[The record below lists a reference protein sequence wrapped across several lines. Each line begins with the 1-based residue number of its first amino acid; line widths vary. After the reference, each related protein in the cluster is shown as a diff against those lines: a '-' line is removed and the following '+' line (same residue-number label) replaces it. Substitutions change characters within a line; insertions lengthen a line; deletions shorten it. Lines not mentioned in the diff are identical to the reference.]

1 MFRRLE
7 HNLASDRS
15 VSWLRGA
22 AALWTLL
29 CVLWL
34 GVVLRTPVGLG
45 FGLLG
50 TLIALAWAA
59 MIAKTRRRTRED
71 VALCLTP
78 EKFVYQDGLHS
89 IEQPWTNVNAI
100 EVDEEQLNVIV
111 TCRAGEPVRIEP
123 LFEAMGVYELADALR
138 AAWAEASGTQ

>member
-1 MFRRLE
+1 M
-7 HNLASDRS
+7 N
-15 VSWLRGA
+15 WLRGA
-22 AALWTLL
+22 AALWTLV

-50 TLIALAWAA
+50 TLIALMWAA
-59 MIAKTRRRTRED
+59 MIAKAKRRARGD

-78 EKFVYQDGLHS
+78 EKFIYRDGLNAV
-89 IEQPWTNVNAI
+89 EQPWTNVDAI
-100 EVDEEQLNVIV
+100 EVDEEQLNVLV
-111 TCRAGEPVRIEP
+111 SCKVGEPVRVEP